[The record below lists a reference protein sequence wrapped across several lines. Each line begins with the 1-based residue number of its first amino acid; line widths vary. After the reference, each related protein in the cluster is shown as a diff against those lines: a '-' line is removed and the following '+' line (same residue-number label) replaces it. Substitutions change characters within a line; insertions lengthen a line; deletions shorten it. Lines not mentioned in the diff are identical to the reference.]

1 MNINF
6 IGKEFERLAQLED
19 YINYEYEPKSNMKY
33 GKRNIY
39 FDDIKLDFINEVN
52 TYGFSPFILES
63 FVEQREDPNIMRFI
77 TKRFN
82 HGLTNYVKLQTKGVF
97 SHYKKNKKKLLFQK
111 SMKNLKNRSTEKI
124 KKKKQNL
131 ISNIFLIR
139 KNEEEDVK
147 INDRK
152 NNFLK
157 KALGGMGGNKLNID
171 MNDININMNMSDK
184 KQILHEEKNND
195 TSSERKQDKNKNN
208 INANKIPLLK
218 KILAIYDKENIQK
231 NNIQN
236 ELPSILNNNYN
247 YDEINIKQGNLKSF
261 LDKINKVS
269 LDNKYYINDDRK
281 VLTLSKNKNI
291 LGNKRIFSPIISR
304 NSYKTN
310 EQIQT
315 FRKKSKLIRNK
326 SMEPQNMKE
335 NNKFGMK
342 IKNQKNNNTDEF
354 LLFAKAIPYKYIV
367 YGNNFPKKDLFE
379 YRTIKKLNSL

>member
-1 MNINF
+1 
-6 IGKEFERLAQLED
+6 
-19 YINYEYEPKSNMKY
+19 
-33 GKRNIY
+33 
-39 FDDIKLDFINEVN
+39 
-52 TYGFSPFILES
+52 
-63 FVEQREDPNIMRFI
+63 
-77 TKRFN
+77 
-82 HGLTNYVKLQTKGVF
+82 
-97 SHYKKNKKKLLFQK
+97 
-111 SMKNLKNRSTEKI
+111 
-124 KKKKQNL
+124 
-131 ISNIFLIR
+131 
-139 KNEEEDVK
+139 
-147 INDRK
+147 
-152 NNFLK
+152 
-157 KALGGMGGNKLNID
+157 

-195 TSSERKQDKNKNN
+195 TQSERKQDKNKNN

-269 LDNKYYINDDRK
+269 LDNKNYINDDRK